1 MRIKTIKAQV
11 GLTINTGNFNST
23 RIDLGAEADVD
34 LSLEDSATAH
44 AQITEALKQRVV
56 AQVPSLRGISKQ
68 VGG

>member
-1 MRIKTIKAQV
+1 MRIRVLKAQV

-23 RIDLGAEADVD
+23 RIDLGTEVDVD
-34 LSLEDSATAH
+34 LTLEDSATAQ
-44 AQITEALKQRVV
+44 AQLTEALKQRVV